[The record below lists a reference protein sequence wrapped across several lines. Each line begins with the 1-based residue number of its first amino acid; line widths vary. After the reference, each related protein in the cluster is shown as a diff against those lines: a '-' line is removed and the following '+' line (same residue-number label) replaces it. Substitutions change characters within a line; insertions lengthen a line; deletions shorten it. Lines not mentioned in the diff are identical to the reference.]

1 MTLTTLEGRQF
12 ELVYSVI
19 GIIDKASDSK
29 YETFESFLI
38 TNSPL
43 YTERFNKALFD
54 KLSALQQ
61 EESDDD

>member
-1 MTLTTLEGRQF
+1 M
-12 ELVYSVI
+12 I